1 LVGLEDLNQLPRDDI
16 VETIEERL
24 DLVLDRVVQ
33 AVGDHQPNVFLL
45 VLLGDWDLGTALLKL
60 DNLLLAE
67 FIVFNG
73 EFLLQRGQ

>member
-1 LVGLEDLNQLPRDDI
+1 MVGLEDLNQLPRDDI